1 MKILLC
7 AAGLACALLAST
19 AVVARAQGAGEAG
32 RMFEATTLSVSA
44 YGETKIA
51 PDQAVITLGVQ
62 TIAPVAA
69 EAMAQNAAQMSAVS
83 TALRRAGIAEK
94 DIQTSSLNLS
104 PQYVYN
110 PNEPAKLTGYQ
121 ASNDVTITVED
132 LARLGPT
139 IDAVTAAGANQINGI
154 GFKLK
159 APGAAEDQARLAA
172 VKALRAKAELYAGAT
187 GYRVSR
193 LISLSEGGGAEPVPV
208 MAMTARARVQ
218 AVPTTVS
225 SGELTV
231 RVDVNGLYELAK

>member
-1 MKILLC
+1 MLAGLFSETSIMNTPLRV
-7 AAGLACALLAST
+7 AGLACALLAST

-104 PQYVYN
+104 PQYIYT

-132 LARLGPT
+132 LQRLGPT
-139 IDAVTAAGANQINGI
+139 IDAVTAAGAN
-154 GFKLK
+154 
-159 APGAAEDQARLAA
+159 P
-172 VKALRAKAELYAGAT
+172 VSYTHLR
-187 GYRVSR
+187 
-193 LISLSEGGGAEPVPV
+193 
-208 MAMTARARVQ
+208 
-218 AVPTTVS
+218 
-225 SGELTV
+225 
-231 RVDVNGLYELAK
+231 